1 MKNKKLLAAVLATMI
16 VVTAV
21 LFVACNN
28 TDDMSKNIYEGN
40 YTTLADEKAVA
51 QLQTDVQKLAADNTT
66 TDGKTAAL
74 GYRMAVVVK
83 GTTQMQGAKVNVDGT
98 AEGLVTTDGKNASM
112 QLTAKVNVTML
123 NPETNKDETL
133 FDLNG
138 TAWADTATN
147 KAYADIAV
155 EYGGTKMSGKYYTDL
170 SQLQG
175 SGSTDVSIDL
185 NEINFDDLVK
195 ELQTALA
202 DTNTKVYV
210 DGDNKYKIEATIDG
224 TSFTVYLY
232 KTNDGKLCFKLESI
246 IEETLNVSLD
256 LRPTQDKVKLPENTD
271 EYKKFDGSML
281 G

>member
-1 MKNKKLLAAVLATMI
+1 MI

-51 QLQTDVQKLAADNTT
+51 QLQTDVQKLATDNTT

-83 GTTQMQGAKVNVDGT
+83 GTTQMQGAKVNVDGS

-138 TAWADTATN
+138 TAWADSATN

-155 EYGGTKMSGKYYTDL
+155 ESSGTKMSGKYYTDL

-232 KTNDGKLCFKLESI
+232 KTNDGKLCFKLEST
-246 IEETLNVSLD
+246 IEKTLNVSLD

-271 EYKKFDGSML
+271 EYKKFDGSMF